1 MKIRQGFVS
10 NSSSSSFI
18 CILVKDTAEE
28 FKNKLDPYELAVFEH
43 LFKPQGVLGLSA
55 LVSLEHISSED
66 FDWNGT
72 IKARAE
78 ELMKLPRFANWEDK
92 YPEMD
97 EYRAYEG
104 LSSLQMKLRQHRGD
118 KCFVEEIGC

>member
-28 FKNKLDPYELAVFEH
+28 FKDKLDPYELAVFEH

-66 FDWNGT
+66 FDWNGKM
-72 IKARAE
+72 KARAE
-78 ELMKLPRFANWEDK
+78 ELKKLPKFKDWEDK
-92 YPEMD
+92 YED
-97 EYRAYEG
+97 EDFRAYEG